1 MEKNNKSL
9 ALSHI
14 SVILFM
20 AILAAMDFGG
30 YWLVSWF
37 LSITRYQF
45 FAGLPVVGL
54 FLTSLY
60 LCSFPAWIVLL
71 QLNGLLGNIQAG
83 RVFVTP
89 NVKALRIISWCCF
102 AAAVI
107 CLVSGMY
114 YLPFLLL
121 AAAAAFIGLIV
132 RVVKNCFEQAVAM
145 RDELD
150 YTV

>member
-1 MEKNNKSL
+1 M
-9 ALSHI
+9 
-14 SVILFM
+14 VILGG
-20 AILAAMDFGG
+20 MDLGG
-30 YWLVSWF
+30 YWLVCWF

-71 QLNGLLGNIQAG
+71 QLNGLLENIQQG
-83 RVFVTP
+83 QVFVAK
-89 NVKALRIISWCCF
+89 NVKALRIIVWCCF
-102 AAAVI
+102 AAALI
-107 CLVSGMY
+107 CLASGFY
-114 YLPFLLL
+114 YLPFLML

-132 RVVKNCFEQAVAM
+132 HVVKNCFEEAVSM

-150 YTV
+150 YTI